1 MGIHVPVSM
10 KLRLLLQRDYGK
22 VTPQG
27 QAFSA
32 WYVALV
38 NCNTELEGN
47 TIRPTFTLPDL
58 SSEVCWKHTGW
69 TMEVINKTLVQTR
82 DSN

>member
-1 MGIHVPVSM
+1 MGIHVPAPAASE
-10 KLRLLLQRDYGK
+10 RLWQSHTAGASLFSVVCGLSQQQYRAGGK
-22 VTPQG
+22 YCKTPLSP
-27 QAFSA
+27 F
-32 WYVALV
+32 L
-38 NCNTELEGN
+38 
-47 TIRPTFTLPDL
+47 TFPDF

>member
-1 MGIHVPVSM
+1 MGIHVPISM

-32 WYVALV
+32 WYVASV
-38 NCNTELEGN
+38 NSNTELEGN
-47 TIRPTFTLPDL
+47 T
-58 SSEVCWKHTGW
+58 V
-69 TMEVINKTLVQTR
+69 KTHFHP
-82 DSN
+82 S